1 MAKYHVSQDG
11 KSRVCSA
18 RSAES
23 CTAVGPDGA
32 SAPHGDFSTAS
43 EALAFAE
50 SVNAAAAGAF
60 LDSAQK
66 APETGS
72 GRSNSGVILDA
83 LAETKR
89 GRLEARFGEFHRT
102 EFGSQFSRGSLK
114 SNADGESFTA
124 VVEEGFRYNWTDYRP
139 GDKVTLDED
148 FSIVP
153 SWRR

>member
-1 MAKYHVSQDG
+1 MTKYHVSQDG
-11 KSRVCSA
+11 QSRVCSA

-23 CTAVGPDGA
+23 CTAVGPDGG

-43 EALAFAE
+43 EAVAFAE

-72 GRSNSGVILDA
+72 TRSNEVILDA
-83 LAETKR
+83 LAETR
-89 GRLEARFGEFHRT
+89 CRRLESSFGKFHRT
-102 EFGSQFSRGSLK
+102 EFGSQFRRDSLK
-114 SNADGESFTA
+114 ANPDGESFTA
-124 VVEEGFRYNWTDYRP
+124 VVEEGFRYDWADYRP
-139 GDKVTLDED
+139 GDKVTLNED
-148 FSIVP
+148 FDIIP